1 MKRLEIDFT
10 TGSRWRL
17 PVVRHR
23 RQILLVAA
31 GLLALGAVIVSWY
44 WQQLAQQRVV
54 TRQAIASARAELA
67 AQTPAPPTPLLLTAP
82 QVTAINRAIA
92 QLNTPWPSLLDGFE
106 RAATREVALLVI
118 EPDPRRGRVKGVAEA
133 KSHQQMLDYLDTL
146 GRTTPFADALLI
158 QQELNDRDP
167 YRPLRFTFEVVLV
180 HPASAATSGAN
191 E

>member
-10 TGSRWRL
+10 IGARWRL
-17 PVVRHR
+17 PVVRRR
-23 RQILLVAA
+23 RQILLLAA
-31 GLLALGAVIVSWY
+31 GLLALGAVIVGWH
-44 WQQLAQQRVV
+44 WQQLGQQLVM
-54 TRQAIASARAELA
+54 TRQAMASARNELA
-67 AQTPAPPTPLLLTAP
+67 AQTPPPPTPLLLSAL

-106 RAATREVALLVI
+106 RAATREVALLAI

-146 GRTTPFADALLI
+146 GRTAPFADALLV

-167 YRPLRFTFEVVLV
+167 YRPLRFTFEVLLV
-180 HPASAATSGAN
+180 HPASAATSG
-191 E
+191 EHE